1 MESIIVAAEKLVS
14 SLQAKAPLTKQKASL
29 VRYMKPI
36 YIAATRQNEGKTTV
50 AIGLY
55 AAARSAGLSAGFIK
69 PVGQRYR
76 VKRGVKVDEDAVL
89 FKQALEAQGELSNIN
104 PVTIPRGFT
113 EEYIFN
119 RDPESIRKP
128 IRDAFLEV
136 NRNRE
141 ITIVEGTGHAGVG
154 SVVDASNAR
163 VAQIVGANC
172 IIVSGGG
179 IGRCIDGIALNR
191 ALFEQ
196 EGVRCIGA
204 VINKVYVEKYERVK
218 KAVEKGLDNLGI
230 RCLGVIPYKK
240 ELTFPTV
247 RQLREELSYDVLCG
261 GSYMDGK
268 VCDIIVAAMEPQNMV
283 DYLSDGCLVV
293 VPGDRVDN
301 IVTSINAHLMR
312 KRAATSKIAG
322 LLLTGGLMPHLS
334 IVNLLC
340 QVDVPVLLSKEDTAT
355 TAYRVRELVAKITPR
370 DHDKLQMAGD
380 LIRQNIDIDRIFE
393 SCE

>member
-1 MESIIVAAEKLVS
+1 
-14 SLQAKAPLTKQKASL
+14 
-29 VRYMKPI
+29 
-36 YIAATRQNEGKTTV
+36 
-50 AIGLY
+50 
-55 AAARSAGLSAGFIK
+55 
-69 PVGQRYR
+69 
-76 VKRGVKVDEDAVL
+76 
-89 FKQALEAQGELSNIN
+89 
-104 PVTIPRGFT
+104 
-113 EEYIFN
+113 
-119 RDPESIRKP
+119 
-128 IRDAFLEV
+128 
-136 NRNRE
+136 
-141 ITIVEGTGHAGVG
+141 
-154 SVVDASNAR
+154 
-163 VAQIVGANC
+163 
-172 IIVSGGG
+172 
-179 IGRCIDGIALNR
+179 
-191 ALFEQ
+191 
-196 EGVRCIGA
+196 